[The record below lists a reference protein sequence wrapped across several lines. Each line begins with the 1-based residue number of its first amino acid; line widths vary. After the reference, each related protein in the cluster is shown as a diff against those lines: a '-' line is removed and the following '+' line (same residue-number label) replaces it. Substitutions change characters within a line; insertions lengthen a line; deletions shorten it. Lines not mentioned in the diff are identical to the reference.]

1 MNQRRP
7 PTSSRRPPARRPRTT
22 AAVPRPRRRSALW
35 RWRRPLFVVG
45 LVGVAA
51 TGGAASVLFNIK
63 LPPANPLRQTSFV
76 CAANVTSDCG
86 PDNAIATFSAEQDR
100 INVPLD
106 QVPKVLVDAVLA
118 TEDRQF
124 FQHGGVD
131 PMGIARAVV
140 DDLRGSQSEQGG
152 STITQQY
159 VKNVYLNS
167 ERSFTRK
174 IKEAVLAVKLERELP
189 KKEILERYL
198 NTIYFGRGAYGVGAA
213 SRAYFGKDVRQIGLP
228 EASYLA
234 GLIRAPE
241 AADARAN
248 PTEASRRRRVTLNAM
263 VHVGDITAAQA
274 DAAEQV
280 PWTQEVIPRRDRS
293 KLDIDP
299 GLQSIGGAYFVEA
312 VRQQV
317 AHKYGDAV
325 LYGGG
330 LRIYVTLDPT
340 MQKEAWNAVTNTLN
354 RQDDPAAAL
363 VSVDDDGRV
372 KAMVGGRDF
381 DTSKVNYALGVQGG
395 GSGRQAGSSFKP
407 FALAAAVR
415 QGISLKSR
423 FNAPSEITLPKANN
437 GEDWV
442 VHNYAD
448 EGQGVLDLVDATKES
463 SNTAFAQLM
472 LQVGPQNVVDLAHK
486 MGVSA
491 PLEAVNSLVL
501 GTKEV
506 SPLDMAT
513 GFSTFANRGVH
524 NDATLIS
531 RIEQV
536 DENGATTVLEDDKPS
551 HDRVL
556 SQQESDLVTYALR
569 QVVAGGTGHAANFA
583 NAIAGKTG
591 TTNKFANAWFVGFTP
606 KLTTAVWMGYP
617 NPKGQAARYM
627 TNVHGI
633 DGVTG
638 GTLPTQIWTRF
649 MKAAT
654 AGKPQGS
661 FVSPKTFPGK
671 VLNPKL
677 VLTATTST
685 TVGNGSTTTTLPGKG
700 STTTSV
706 TFPPGFPFD
715 STSTTTGASTTTT
728 TGPLPPCPAGPAPPG
743 GWPPGYC
750 KP

>member
-1 MNQRRP
+1 
-7 PTSSRRPPARRPRTT
+7 
-22 AAVPRPRRRSALW
+22 VPRPRRRSALW
-35 RWRRPLFVVG
+35 RWRRSLFVVG

-51 TGGAASVLFNIK
+51 TGGAASVLFNLK

-76 CAANVTSDCG
+76 CAADVTSGCG

-100 INVPLD
+100 INVPLE

-118 TEDRQF
+118 TEDRDF

-131 PMGIARAVV
+131 PMGIARALV

-159 VKNVYLNS
+159 VKNVYLTS
-167 ERSFTRK
+167 ERSITRK
-174 IKEAVLAVKLERELP
+174 VKEAVLAVKLERELP

-213 SRAYFGKDVRQIGLP
+213 ARAYFGKDVRQVDLP
-228 EASYLA
+228 EAAYRA

-241 AADARAN
+241 AADARSN
-248 PTEASRRRRVTLNAM
+248 PTEASRRRHVTLNAM
-263 VHVGDITAAQA
+263 VDVGDITRAEADQA
-274 DAAEQV
+274 DRV
-280 PWTQEVIPRRDRS
+280 PWSEEVIARRDRT

-299 GLQSIGGAYFVEA
+299 RIESIGGAYFIEA

-317 AHKYGDAV
+317 ARKYGDAV

-340 MQKEAWNAVTNTLN
+340 MQKYAWNAVTSTLTN
-354 RQDDPAAAL
+354 PDDPAAAL
-363 VSVDDDGRV
+363 VAVDDSGNV
-372 KAMVGGRDF
+372 KAMIGGRDY
-381 DTSKVNYALGVQGG
+381 DQQKVNYALGAAGG
-395 GSGRQAGSSFKP
+395 GAGRQAGSSFKP
-407 FALAAAVR
+407 FVLASAVR
-415 QGISLKSR
+415 QGISLNSK
-423 FNAPSEITLPKANN
+423 FNAPPEVVLPKANN
-437 GEDWV
+437 GKDWD

-472 LQVGPQNVVDLAHK
+472 LQVGPENVVELAHK
-486 MGVSA
+486 MGVTAKLA
-491 PLEAVNSLVL
+491 PVNALVL
-501 GTKEV
+501 GSEEV
-506 SPLDMAT
+506 SPLDMAS

-524 NDATLIS
+524 NDPTLID

-536 DENGATTVLEDDKPS
+536 DENGATTVLEDHKPS
-551 HDRVL
+551 NDRVL
-556 SQQESDLVTYALR
+556 TQQESDLVTYALR

-583 NAIAGKTG
+583 NAVAGKTG

-606 KLTTAVWMGYP
+606 KLTAAVWMGYD
-617 NPKGQAARYM
+617 NPPGQKARYM
-627 TNVHGI
+627 NHIHGI

-649 MKAAT
+649 MKNAT
-654 AGKPQGS
+654 AGTSLGS
-661 FVSPKTFPGK
+661 FVTPKSFPGK

-677 VLTATTST
+677 VRTPDTTTT
-685 TVGNGSTTTTLPGKG
+685 TVGDGSTTTTTLPGQG
-700 STTTSV
+700 STTSTSLP
-706 TFPPGFPFD
+706 FGFPFD
-715 STSTTTGASTTTT
+715 TTSTTARPTTTT
-728 TGPLPPCPAGPAPPG
+728 TPPTLPPCPAGPAPPG

-750 KP
+750 TP